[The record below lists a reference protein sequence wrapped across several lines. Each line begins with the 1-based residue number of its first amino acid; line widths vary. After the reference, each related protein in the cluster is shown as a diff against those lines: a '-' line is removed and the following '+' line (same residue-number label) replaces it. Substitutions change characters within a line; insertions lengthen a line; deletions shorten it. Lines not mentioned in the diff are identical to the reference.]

1 MKNFKNLNTIL
12 GWLAFSV
19 AAFTYGSTVE
29 PTASFWDCGEFIAT
43 AYKLQVPHPPG
54 APFFLLVGRLFSLLA
69 GGDVTKVAY
78 FINMISVLS
87 SAFSILFLFW
97 TISLV
102 ARKVIGKKGEELN
115 TTEIVTVLG
124 ASLIG
129 SLAYTFTDSFWFS
142 AVEAE
147 VYGMSSFFTAIVVWA
162 AFRWELVED
171 ESTANRWIIFIA
183 YLTGLSIGV
192 HLLNLVVIPA
202 LALMYYFKKSNSKVT
217 IKGGII
223 ALLVG
228 LLILGIIYA
237 FIIPGIPT
245 IAQSFELFFVNSL
258 GMPFNSGGIFFLV
271 VFIASIVFGIYY
283 TQKTG
288 KVIANVAMLCLTF
301 ILIGY
306 SCYIL
311 ILVRANFNP
320 PINENDPSN
329 LLNYTYYL
337 KREQY
342 GSRSLSYGPIYTAQA
357 TGVTQGKA
365 LYAKGDKKYE
375 IYKYENEYSW
385 APGSQMLFP
394 RVWSSD
400 PSHVRLYQQML
411 KLPEGKKPSLGDNF
425 SFFFSHQVKHMYF
438 RYFMWN
444 FAGRESDE
452 EGAYWTTPLTSSK
465 DLPTAIANNKGRSN
479 YFWLPFLLGLL
490 GMVYHYMKR
499 ERDWLVLFLMF
510 LVTGIGLVVFLNSP
524 PVEPRE
530 RDYIY
535 VASFYFY
542 CIWAGIGVMA
552 IADGLRK
559 FFKNGVAAPAL
570 ATVVA
575 MSVPFLLATQN
586 WKNHDRSGRY
596 HQVDFAK
603 NLLNSCAP
611 NAVLFT
617 GGDND
622 TFPLWYVQEVE
633 GFRTDVR
640 VCNLSLLGTQ
650 WYIEQMKRKTYKSEG
665 LPVSLSTNIYREGVN
680 SYLQLMDNPSVKDGI
695 DLKEYIGLVESKN
708 PAIMVQTQS
717 GEEVTTYPTK
727 NFFINYNP
735 EEIKKMGFV
744 GKQFEQFLTGN
755 ISWSI
760 NRDMILKPDLIMLDI
775 IANNKWKRPIYFA
788 GTLANENY
796 LNMKEFMQLEGYA
809 YRLMPFKV
817 DGAKEGF
824 MDSDVAYDRLM
835 KKTSW
840 RGLDDEKVYYDTE
853 TYLKVPIITARYS
866 FLRLADQLNREGKK
880 DKVKEVLDYC
890 MKVMP
895 DKTVPLDQISAN
907 FPTFYYEVGDKKRA
921 LELSDKMAKNADEL
935 LTYYGQN
942 QNAALGRDPQIQM
955 AILQL
960 QADVAKQNNQT
971 EAYNRYEA
979 IIRKF
984 SGQF

>member
-12 GWLAFSV
+12 GWLAFAV

-217 IKGGII
+217 VKGGII

-452 EGAYWTTPLTSSK
+452 EGAYWTTPLTSNK